1 MDNNELKTILC
12 ETIRQYAKKNDMRTF
27 AGGDIEKIVREQV
40 VEFSNKIQ
48 AIVEF
53 CCNEEKKLY
62 KSANFQN
69 HVEQEYRND
78 WIAILKDIEKLEHK
92 IVSSIN

>member
-1 MDNNELKTILC
+1 MDKNELKTILC
-12 ETIRQYAKKNDMRTF
+12 ETMRQYAIKKDMRTF

-40 VEFSNKIQ
+40 VKFSNNIQ
-48 AIVEF
+48 SIVEF

-62 KSANFQN
+62 KGKDFQN